1 MALDKDKV
9 QGYLDDF
16 VIKNEDDINMVA
28 TENPVLYNA
37 IMDFVEVFS
46 KKFGTAKTPEVIARP
61 TPKAEEVIETK
72 EEVVAEEELPFKV
85 GDYFYDI
92 GNKNDLYKIV
102 GIDDDYVEIQLPNSS
117 QTHSY
122 GKYVVRDYFNAE
134 IWVHSKHYH
143 LKGKPTFV
151 KNIMKLY
158 EVKSLST
165 PDKKVLTNEDGS
177 KIYEY
182 MDDVLYDTD
191 PMTGKRTTSY
201 RMSQISLEILPPKEA
216 PQEAP
221 QAAPEV
227 INSVDEEIKKLKEVI
242 EGLELI
248 ADFDT
253 EAVDELKSLKKRLK
267 ELKKKKS

>member
-1 MALDKDKV
+1 
-9 QGYLDDF
+9 
-16 VIKNEDDINMVA
+16 
-28 TENPVLYNA
+28 
-37 IMDFVEVFS
+37 
-46 KKFGTAKTPEVIARP
+46 
-61 TPKAEEVIETK
+61 
-72 EEVVAEEELPFKV
+72 
-85 GDYFYDI
+85 
-92 GNKNDLYKIV
+92 
-102 GIDDDYVEIQLPNSS
+102 
-117 QTHSY
+117 
-122 GKYVVRDYFNAE
+122 
-134 IWVHSKHYH
+134 
-143 LKGKPTFV
+143 
-151 KNIMKLY
+151 MKLY